1 MERFSIFVEMSAW
14 WHEKQD
20 EGANLHVEKKTFT
33 EQEKE
38 CMHERGVVQHM
49 MNNKRQ
55 ECMVNGLF

>member
-1 MERFSIFVEMSAW
+1 MSAW

-55 ECMVNGLF
+55 ECMVNGFF